1 MAARRELAQ
10 RISNGIEVRLLW
22 QPEDDTLIVSVLDWN
37 TGAHGEVVVGGSPA
51 LEVFEHPFAYGM
63 ELGDPG
69 DPGDSGELLAA

>member
-22 QPEDDTLIVSVLDWN
+22 QPEDNVLIVSVLDWN
-37 TGAHGEVVVGGSPA
+37 TGAHGEVVVGRAPA

-63 ELGDPG
+63 QLGEPG
-69 DPGDSGELLAA
+69 DPSELLAA

>member
-22 QPEDDTLIVSVLDWN
+22 QPEDDALVVSVLDWN
-37 TGAHGEVVVGGSPA
+37 TGAHGEVVVGGRPA

-63 ELGDPG
+63 ELGEPGEPG
-69 DPGDSGELLAA
+69 DPGELLAA